1 LQGNRRRSLG
11 AGGPAG
17 GIADDPSARR
27 QGVLEATLKGD
38 VDTNLDKRGDIV
50 TKRIDEKMKSAK
62 TDPPT

>member
-1 LQGNRRRSLG
+1 MQSLG
-11 AGGPAG
+11 AGSPAG
-17 GIADDPSARR
+17 GIANNPSARR

-62 TDPPT
+62 TGPPT

>member
-1 LQGNRRRSLG
+1 MTQ
-11 AGGPAG
+11 
-17 GIADDPSARR
+17 ARH
-27 QGVLEATLKGD
+27 QGVLEETLKGD